1 VTSPVDQLATISSH
15 LADFELPRSRSV
27 HQVETPAQITMQVSH
42 RGTPEFSDT
51 LLALGEVT
59 LS

>member
-1 VTSPVDQLATISSH
+1 MTSTVDQLATISSH
-15 LADFELPRSRSV
+15 LADSELPRSRSV

-42 RGTPEFSDT
+42 RGTPDLSGA